1 MKNAAH
7 FLSLFLFVALRAMG
21 QEATT
26 QIAKATE
33 FTIPVSPAFDLL
45 AVSPSQITRPSNIR
59 EFKVD
64 WSFRSWRLK
73 PNIAIQAQPIWEL
86 AYNRP
91 DLGKYR
97 RASKLMK
104 TLSTLDISA
113 GTIEDADQ
121 SRRASLAAKLNLYR
135 QHDPLE
141 EVGRFANIDSIY
153 RKRQDATLVQMAAVQ
168 LKMQGQVGKKQYDA
182 LAYSLD
188 SLQRIYD
195 LEVTAQK
202 ERIKDI
208 ATQYVLDHWNAAHLD
223 VAWGKLYS
231 FENAALDSLHMQA
244 AGSAIWVNGCVPL
257 GKRFM
262 LNGTMK
268 QLMQATN
275 DSLATRINVTS
286 GGLGLRYGSP
296 KFTFFVEVVFSKF
309 KSKSSVTI
317 EEVPMLNLAQLNSF
331 STSYGGDWRINRN
344 VMLSYGVRLDHS
356 DGIKI
361 KNIIPVA
368 SVACMMR

>member
-1 MKNAAH
+1 MKTSIFTTV
-7 FLSLFLFVALRAMG
+7 FLLAQLAVWG

-97 RASKLMK
+97 RASRLMK
-104 TLSTLDISA
+104 TLSTLDLSA

-121 SRRASLAAKLNLYR
+121 SRRASLAAKLNLFR
-135 QHDPLE
+135 QYDPLE
-141 EVGRFANIDSIY
+141 VVTLYSDIDSSY
-153 RKRQDATLVQMAAVQ
+153 RKRQDATLVQMAMVR
-168 LKMQGQVGKKQYDA
+168 LKRDATTDKQAMTRYDN
-182 LAYSLD
+182 SLD

-195 LEVTAQK
+195 AEAMAQK
-202 ERIKDI
+202 ERIQ
-208 ATQYVLDHWNAAHLD
+208 AVAQQYILDHWNAAHLD
-223 VAWGKLYS
+223 IACGKLYS
-231 FENAALDSLHMQA
+231 YENAALDSLNLRA
-244 AGSAIWVNGCVPL
+244 AGAAVWVNGSLPI
-257 GKRFM
+257 GKRLM
-262 LNGTMK
+262 LNGTVKYMK
-268 QLMQATN
+268 QVAQ
-275 DSLATRINVTS
+275 DSFSTRINTTS
-286 GGLGLRYGSP
+286 GGIGMRYGSP
-296 KFTFFVEVVFSKF
+296 KFTFFVEFVFSKF
-309 KSKSSVTI
+309 QSDKHISI
-317 EEVPMLNLAQLNSF
+317 EEMPELNMAQLNNF

-344 VMLSYGVRLDHS
+344 VLLSYGVRLDHS
-356 DGIKI
+356 DGYKV

-368 SVACMMR
+368 GVSCMMR

>member
-1 MKNAAH
+1 MKASSC
-7 FLSLFLFVALRAMG
+7 FLVCTFLAFWLNG

-91 DLGKYR
+91 DLSKYR

-104 TLSTLDISA
+104 TLSTLDLSA

-121 SRRASLAAKLNLYR
+121 SRRASLAAKLNLFR
-135 QHDPLE
+135 QYDPLE
-141 EVGRFANIDSIY
+141 DKGLFAQTDSIY
-153 RKRQDATLVQMAAVQ
+153 RKKQDATLVQMGLVQ
-168 LKMQGQVGKKQYDA
+168 LKRDA
-182 LAYSLD
+182 ATDPKVREACNYSLD
-188 SLQRIYD
+188 SLQGVFDQEADQQKALIQQI
-195 LEVTAQK
+195 AQ
-202 ERIKDI
+202 
-208 ATQYVLDHWNAAHLD
+208 QYILDHWNAAHLD
-223 VAWGKLYS
+223 VAVGRIFSY
-231 FENAALDSLHMQA
+231 ENAALDSLNLRA
-244 AGSAIWVNGCVPL
+244 AGSAAWVNGSLPV
-257 GKRFM
+257 GKRLM
-262 LNGTMK
+262 LNGTVKYMK
-268 QLMQATN
+268 QVAQDAT
-275 DSLATRINVTS
+275 STRINTIS

-296 KFTFFVEVVFSKF
+296 KFTFFIEAVFSKF
-309 KSKSSVTI
+309 KSEGSNSI
-317 EEVPMLNLAQLNSF
+317 ENMPVLNMAQLNNS

-344 VMLSYGVRLDHS
+344 VLLSYGVRLDHS
-356 DGIKI
+356 TGYKV

-368 SVACMMR
+368 GVSCMMR

>member
-1 MKNAAH
+1 MKNSSR
-7 FLSLFLFVALRAMG
+7 FLVLFLFVALRAMG

-26 QIAKATE
+26 QLAKATE

-104 TLSTLDISA
+104 TLSTLDLSA

-121 SRRASLAAKLNLYR
+121 SRRASLAAKLNLFR
-135 QHDPLE
+135 QYDPLE
-141 EVGRFANIDSIY
+141 EAGLFAKMDSIY
-153 RKRQDATLVQMAAVQ
+153 RKRQDATLVNMAMVR
-168 LKMQGQVGKKQYDA
+168 LKREATTDKQA
-182 LAYSLD
+182 LARYDNSLD
-188 SLQRIYD
+188 SLQGIYD
-195 LEVTAQK
+195 REASMQK
-202 ERIKDI
+202 ERIQQV
-208 ATQYVLDHWNAAHLD
+208 AQQYILDHWNAAHLD
-223 VAWGKLYS
+223 IACGKLYS
-231 FENAALDSLHMQA
+231 YENAALDSLNLRA
-244 AGSAIWVNGCVPL
+244 AGAAVWVNGSLPV
-257 GKRFM
+257 GKRLM
-262 LNGTMK
+262 LNGTVRFMK
-268 QLMQATN
+268 QVAQ
-275 DSLATRINVTS
+275 DSFSTRINTTS
-286 GGLGLRYGSP
+286 GGIGMRYGSP
-296 KFTFFVEVVFSKF
+296 KFTFFVEFVFSKF
-309 KSKSSVTI
+309 KSENSISFD
-317 EEVPMLNLAQLNSF
+317 EMPELNMAQLNNF

-344 VMLSYGVRLDHS
+344 VLLSYGVRLDHS
-356 DGIKI
+356 DGYKV

-368 SVACMMR
+368 GVSCMMR